1 MFCQNSWGDLI
12 HLADKLE
19 HWVIGQMTKSKL
31 PLRDVAGIGFAEN
44 GVAVTGNDLSR
55 FQSRPKV
62 VCNGLVAEIAADL
75 TLHFLQPVEDFLI
88 GSVST
93 VSGADL

>member
-19 HWVIGQMTKSKL
+19 HWVIGQMTESKL
-31 PLRDVAGIGFAEN
+31 ALRDIAGVGFAEN
-44 GVAVTGNDLSR
+44 GVPVTGYDLSR

-62 VCNGLVAEIAADL
+62 VCNGLVAEIAAYL
-75 TLHFLQPVEDFLI
+75 TLHFLQPVEDFLV

-93 VSGADL
+93 VSGGDL